1 MIAISLIILAPLI
14 YSVCRVIINKKYN
27 LNIPI
32 LPERYYD
39 NIPLTIIQAILSI
52 FSIAIAVALLELIQ

>member
-1 MIAISLIILAPLI
+1 MIAILLIILASLI
-14 YSVCRVIINKKYN
+14 YSACRVIINKKYN

-39 NIPLTIIQAILSI
+39 NIPLTIIQALLSI
-52 FSIAIAVALLELIQ
+52 FSIALAIALLELIQ